1 MSILYYD
8 TVDRLAISDDPFFP
22 DEEGAIEALSSE
34 EGVVCVDEWKTYY
47 VRAYGEE
54 DPAFLTAEPFR
65 AKALHGRVY
74 EINFKNYVGLSRI
87 GNINLRVVNRK
98 ITDTLYDSMLGYIT
112 DKYADLIFSFNTSVG
127 LEYQKD
133 KAGEDILY
141 IQLLFLK
148 RYLLDSTPNL
158 DEITGLI
165 LARPHRRIATDTR
178 RCLIDE
184 MDHFDVGLCLGLFSG
199 HGKMAVLGE
208 GHPLLSS
215 PLARML
221 YQRTGDN
228 YYPSEAMK
236 IMKYHSFDTNE
247 NRFVKHF
254 LQEMLRRIDA
264 IEDALGASRGS
275 YLNPDI
281 RNSARLLKQKLRY
294 FLSDPRWAEVG
305 QMNLVPAQSTVLQ
318 RRDGY
323 RHLFRLYSLLQL
335 ATRYQFRLEDFR
347 SLIEIKD
354 VPTLFEYWCF
364 FLVKDILD
372 RKFRQKGIAIIVP
385 HSEKEQV
392 VREGVEIAYEGDIAL
407 VYNASCRGSG
417 GIDPEHAGMSGYH
430 PSESYSHSLRPDTL
444 MATQSIPPVATSKC
458 PTHRE

>member
-1 MSILYYD
+1 
-8 TVDRLAISDDPFFP
+8 
-22 DEEGAIEALSSE
+22 
-34 EGVVCVDEWKTYY
+34 VDEWKTYY